1 MLRRL
6 LTPTLAAALLVAAC
20 DSGPT
25 SPPSAAALS
34 DDYALTMFGEIGTAL
49 EGTMG
54 TQPTFRPFDGRS
66 AFRHFPD
73 SIALTDE
80 QRAEMLALRQAFR
93 AEYEDELNA
102 LRAIFLEARAARL
115 NGATREEVRAI
126 LEQGREI
133 AEVLRPALAA
143 LHEALWEVL
152 TPEQQAWLIAHRP
165 NRFPPPIVEP

>member
-6 LTPTLAAALLVAAC
+6 LTPTLAAALFIAAC
-20 DSGPT
+20 DTAPT
-25 SPPSAAALS
+25 GVASSAALA
-34 DDYALTMFGEIGTAL
+34 DDYALAMFGEVGTAL

-66 AFRHFPD
+66 AFRRLPD
-73 SIALTDE
+73 SLALSDE
-80 QRAEMLALRQAFR
+80 QRAAMVVLRTAFR
-93 AEYEDELNA
+93 AEHQDELDA
-102 LRAIFLEARAARL
+102 LRAIFQEARTARM

-126 LEQGREI
+126 LEGGKEI
-133 AEVLRPALAA
+133 AIALRPALAA
-143 LHEALWEVL
+143 LHQALWELL